1 MNVRKERNMNVSV
14 LKWAGV
20 CAMCVAE
27 LVTEKADPLNDAA
40 ANVNQNAKAN
50 ANQNA
55 ANLNANAS
63 TSAQFGVWGQSP
75 WFTNS
80 GLRTELGLTEA
91 QYNHLNNNY
100 NQAYA
105 SYQQSMNGLGQDLS
119 NAQIQAE
126 RNQLY
131 SQFQNQFNRN
141 VETVLTD
148 PAARQRYNELNLQ
161 YQGYAAF
168 NNPTLQQELKLT
180 PEQIRQLNKYNDNFN
195 SRWDRWNT
203 QYSTNRDSVS
213 QQLNDAL
220 AENQKNLNDV
230 LTPEQRQTWRRL
242 TGRRYD
248 FIPDIYFGGST
259 TTRQQ

>member
-1 MNVRKERNMNVSV
+1 MNVSV

-20 CAMCVAE
+20 CVLCVAE
-27 LVTEKADPLNDAA
+27 LIADRADPQNDATT
-40 ANVNQNAKAN
+40 NAN
-50 ANQNA
+50 ANQNP
-55 ANLNANAS
+55 ANANANAS
-63 TSAQFGVWGQSP
+63 TQFGVWGQSP
-75 WFTNS
+75 WFTNPA
-80 GLRTELGLTEA
+80 LRTELGLTES
-91 QYNHLNNNY
+91 QYNQLNNNY

-105 SYQQSMNGLGQDLS
+105 AYQQRLNNLERNLS

-131 SQFQNQFNRN
+131 SQFQNEFNRN
-141 VETVLTD
+141 VDTVLTK

-168 NNPTLQQELKLT
+168 NNPALQRKLNLT
-180 PEQIRQLNKYNDNFN
+180 PEQIRRLNKYNDDFN

-203 QYSTNRDSVS
+203 QYSTSRDSVT
-213 QQLNDAL
+213 QQFNDAL

-242 TGRRYD
+242 AGPRYD
-248 FIPDIYFGGST
+248 FIPDIYFGSST
-259 TTRQQ
+259 TTQRQ